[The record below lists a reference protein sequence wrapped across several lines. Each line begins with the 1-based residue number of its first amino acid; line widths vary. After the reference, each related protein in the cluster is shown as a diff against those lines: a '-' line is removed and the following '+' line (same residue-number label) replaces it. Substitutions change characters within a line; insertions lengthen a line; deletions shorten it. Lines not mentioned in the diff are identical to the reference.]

1 MEDGSSSSLCKR
13 TFFQRFT
20 SLVSKNPGWLPLVEN
35 GNISYG
41 ALKKAA
47 AKFGETNKL
56 LMASL
61 VDGGFGHWVKKP
73 EGHDQFMMN
82 ILL

>member
-1 MEDGSSSSLCKR
+1 M
-13 TFFQRFT
+13 
-20 SLVSKNPGWLPLVEN
+20 VKNPGWLPLVEN

-47 AKFGETNKL
+47 VKFGETNKL

-73 EGHDQFMMN
+73 EELDQFRIQDEYPFVNEQMN
-82 ILL
+82 S